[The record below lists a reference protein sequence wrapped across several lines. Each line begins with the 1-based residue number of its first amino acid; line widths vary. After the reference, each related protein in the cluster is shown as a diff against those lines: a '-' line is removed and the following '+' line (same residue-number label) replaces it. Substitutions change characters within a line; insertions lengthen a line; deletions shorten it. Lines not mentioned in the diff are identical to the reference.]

1 MKPRPRAMSQRCCCR
16 PLLALGAANANK
28 RLIRKALLLNLVFS
42 VKLSMQR
49 RAWSGWALSARWR
62 ARRYVEQFDQAA
74 MLEMTRVV
82 SAEGAQLV
90 EAQTAALF
98 GDLKALQRQMQARR
112 AAGRAAASCR
122 LAHAVV
128 PLTRG
133 PRRRVELAL
142 QHWAS
147 AGVKCAVRAR
157 QSPPCDRRSGARW
170 RVSALQWQVSIA
182 Y

>member
-1 MKPRPRAMSQRCCCR
+1 VKPRPRAMSQRCCCR

-147 AGVKCAVRAR
+147 AGVKVCCACQAE
-157 QSPPCDRRSGARW
+157 
-170 RVSALQWQVSIA
+170 SAL
-182 Y
+182 